1 MVDPFFV
8 ARPSGFE
15 PPTPGFGGLYS
26 IQLSY
31 GRRVM
36 DYLMKLMASNIH
48 VRHPARRPASRS
60 RLLSRRS
67 PFGFGG
73 RYSNSLVVRTWS

>member
-1 MVDPFFV
+1 MDRIKL

-31 GRRVM
+31 GRRYK
-36 DYLMKLMASNIH
+36 D
-48 VRHPARRPASRS
+48 
-60 RLLSRRS
+60 
-67 PFGFGG
+67 G
-73 RYSNSLVVRTWS
+73 